1 MQTLNFFVKFH
12 IFILRIVPYCVT
24 IVMMEEHKM
33 RLNIVKSTNA
43 EQLYIIKS
51 FRKGSKNTSRIVR
64 KLGTMA
70 SLLPEHDNDRDK
82 VIAWA
87 KEEARLMTEAEE
99 NNTLKVPI
107 ELSEGKQLSIG
118 EQVSFNGGYLFLQKM
133 FHELGLD
140 KICNNI
146 SKKYEFQY
154 DLSSVLANLIYA
166 RILSPSSKLS
176 SFEYMQELIETPEFE
191 LHDIYRALDVL
202 EKESDNIQ
210 ASIYENT
217 KKSRNDA
224 ILYYDCTNFF
234 FEIEEES
241 GIKKYGISKEHRPN
255 PIVQLGLFLDGDGI
269 PLAFTVFPGNEN
281 EQPTLIPMERKILSD
296 FSLSKF
302 IICTDAGLASTANRR
317 FNDRADRSFIVTQSL
332 KTMKGFLK
340 EWALDPKDWS
350 LGSDDETYDI
360 TKIDED
366 IHMNSVFHK
375 ERWIKENNLEQRLIV
390 SYSPKYKHYQQQI
403 RSRQVERAAKI
414 VEKGSKAKTRN
425 PNSPSRFVEEI
436 QLTMDG
442 EVAEK
447 TSRSLNEKKIAE
459 ESMYDGFTAVC
470 TTLEDNITDILKVN
484 HRRWEIEE
492 SFRIMKSEFKARPVY
507 LQKDER
513 IRAHFLTCFLSLLVY
528 RLLEHK
534 LDDRYTVSE
543 LIKALRSMNFF
554 HMDGIG
560 YLPEYTRSEIT
571 DALHEEFGFRTDT
584 EIVPEKNMKK
594 IIKATKK

>member
-1 MQTLNFFVKFH
+1 MRVTLTKSNVA
-12 IFILRIVPYCVT
+12 
-24 IVMMEEHKM
+24 EHVYISKAY
-33 RLNIVKSTNA
+33 RNDKGKST
-43 EQLYIIKS
+43 
-51 FRKGSKNTSRIVR
+51 SKIFK

-70 SLLPEHDNDRDK
+70 ELLPKHDNDREK
-82 VIAWA
+82 VLAWA
-87 KEEARLMTEAEE
+87 REQARICTEEEK
-99 NNTLKVPI
+99 NNTLKVPV
-107 ELSEGKQLSIG
+107 EFSQGKQIAMG
-118 EQVSFNGGYLFLQKM
+118 ERVSFNGGYLFLQKM

-176 SFEYMQELIETPEFE
+176 SFEYMQELIEAPEFE

-210 ASIYENT
+210 AEIYENT

-241 GIKKYGISKEHRPN
+241 GIKKYGKSKEHRPN
-255 PIVQLGLFLDGDGI
+255 PIVQFGLFLDGDGI

-281 EQPTLIPMERKILSD
+281 EQPTLIPMEKKILSD
-296 FSLSKF
+296 FALSKF

-340 EWALDPKDWS
+340 EWALDPKGWS
-350 LGSDDETYDI
+350 LGSGDKAYDI
-360 TKIDED
+360 SKIDED

-375 ERWIKENNLEQRLIV
+375 ERWIKENGLEQRLIV

-403 RSRQVERAAKI
+403 RSRQVERAVKI
-414 VEKGSKAKTRN
+414 IEKGSKAKTRN

-447 TSRSLNEKKIAE
+447 TSRNLDEKKIAE

-470 TTLEDNITDILKVN
+470 TTLEDDIANILKVN

-534 LDDRYTVSE
+534 LDEKYTVSE
-543 LIKALRSMNFF
+543 LIKTLRSMNFF

-571 DALHEEFGFRTDT
+571 DALHDELGFRTDT
-584 EIVPEKNMKK
+584 EIVPEKSMKK
-594 IIKATKK
+594 IIKTTKK

>member
-1 MQTLNFFVKFH
+1 MRVTLTKSNVA
-12 IFILRIVPYCVT
+12 
-24 IVMMEEHKM
+24 EHVYISKAY
-33 RLNIVKSTNA
+33 RNDKGKST
-43 EQLYIIKS
+43 
-51 FRKGSKNTSRIVR
+51 SKIFK

-70 SLLPEHDNDRDK
+70 ELLPKHDNDREK
-82 VIAWA
+82 VLAWA
-87 KEEARLMTEAEE
+87 REQARICTEEEK
-99 NNTLKVPI
+99 NNTLKVPV
-107 ELSEGKQLSIG
+107 EFSQGKQIAMG
-118 EQVSFNGGYLFLQKM
+118 ERVSFNGGYLFLQKM

-492 SFRIMKSEFKARPVY
+492 SFRIMKSEFKARSVY

>member
-1 MQTLNFFVKFH
+1 MRVTLTKSNVA
-12 IFILRIVPYCVT
+12 
-24 IVMMEEHKM
+24 EHVYISKAY
-33 RLNIVKSTNA
+33 RNDNGKS
-43 EQLYIIKS
+43 
-51 FRKGSKNTSRIVR
+51 TSRIFK

-70 SLLPEHDNDRDK
+70 ELLPKHDNDRDK
-82 VIAWA
+82 VLAWA
-87 KEEARLMTEAEE
+87 REQARICTEAEK
-99 NNTLKVPI
+99 NNTLTVPV
-107 ELSEGKQLSIG
+107 EFSQGKQIALG

-133 FHELGLD
+133 FHELGLN
-140 KICNNI
+140 KICNNV

-154 DLSSVLANLIYA
+154 NLSSILANLIYA

-176 SFEYMQELIETPEFE
+176 SFEYMQELIETPDFE
-191 LHDIYRALDVL
+191 LHHIYRALDVL
-202 EKESDNIQ
+202 EKESENIQ

-234 FEIEEES
+234 FEVEEEA
-241 GIKKYGISKEHRPN
+241 GIKKYGKSKEHRPN
-255 PIVQLGLFLDGDGI
+255 PIVQLGLFLDGNGI

-281 EQPTLIPMERKILSD
+281 EQPTLIPMEEKILSD

-317 FNDRADRSFIVTQSL
+317 FNNRADRSFIVTQSL

-340 EWALDPKDWS
+340 EWALDPKGWS
-350 LGSDDETYDI
+350 LGSGDETYDI
-360 TKIDED
+360 SKIDED
-366 IHMNSVFHK
+366 VHMNSVFHK
-375 ERWIKENNLEQRLIV
+375 ERWIKENDLEQRLIV

-403 RSRQVERAAKI
+403 RARQVERAAKI
-414 VEKGSKAKTRN
+414 IEKGSAAQTRN

-447 TSRSLNEKKIAE
+447 TSRSLDEKRIAE

-470 TTLEDNITDILKVN
+470 TTLEDDISDILKVN

-492 SFRIMKSEFKARPVY
+492 SFRIMKSDFKARPVY

-513 IRAHFLTCFLSLLVY
+513 IKAHFLTCFLSLLVY

-534 LDDRYTVSE
+534 LDERYTVSE
-543 LIKALRSMNFF
+543 LIKTLRSMNFF
-554 HMDGIG
+554 RMDGIG
-560 YLPEYTRSEIT
+560 YLPEYTRTEIT

-584 EIVPEKNMKK
+584 EIIPEKTMKK
-594 IIKATKK
+594 IIKTTKK